1 MESLTTQSKE
11 QVPDLKDIL
20 VGSDFFLL
28 TEENDVCVTSAA
40 AELGHPG
47 HQMEGRRGH
56 SDKKLKRYSSCM

>member
-1 MESLTTQSKE
+1 MASLTTQPKQ

-47 HQMEGRRGH
+47 HQMEGPRGH
-56 SDKKLKRYSSCM
+56 SDKILILI